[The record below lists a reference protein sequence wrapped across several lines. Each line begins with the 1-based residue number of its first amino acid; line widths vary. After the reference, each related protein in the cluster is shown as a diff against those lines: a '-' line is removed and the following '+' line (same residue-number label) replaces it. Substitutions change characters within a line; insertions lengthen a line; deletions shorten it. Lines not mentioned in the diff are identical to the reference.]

1 MDLGF
6 IHESDAHTPS
16 CERPDQLQKSLGI
29 EFIVIDIHDKIAILV
44 IGNLAFQHMPTRRPL
59 LKVFQP
65 FDLGS
70 SFGNFDRPV
79 GRVRDTRLLRGNDV
93 VQSIKDIRITHT
105 TDLGAK
111 HQVHRAIG
119 RVCMLDDGRL
129 SISRDMHL
137 IDCGVWW
144 TSQAQGRSPVGTQS
158 DATLEIRG
166 QRIRLHG
173 IDAPES
179 RQLCATAEGQRWRCG
194 QEAALSL
201 ADRIGR
207 RQVSCTLRD
216 IDRYGRFIAVC
227 HQDGTDLNGWL
238 VREGWA
244 VAYRR
249 YSRDYIRDEN
259 EARSAR
265 RNIWSGRF
273 DMPWDWRRAQRGG

>member
-1 MDLGF
+1 MQIIRVVVPWPTGGITGLASSLRDHPFMSRHLCSKQVCRMRSLLALLLF
-6 IHESDAHTPS
+6 SFVAVPQAHADRLTGVAS
-16 CERPDQLQKSLGI
+16 
-29 EFIVIDIHDKIAILV
+29 VIDGD
-44 IGNLAFQHMPTRRPL
+44 
-59 LKVFQP
+59 
-65 FDLGS
+65 
-70 SFGNFDRPV
+70 
-79 GRVRDTRLLRGNDV
+79 
-93 VQSIKDIRITHT
+93 
-105 TDLGAK
+105 
-111 HQVHRAIG
+111 
-119 RVCMLDDGRL
+119 
-129 SISRDMHL
+129 
-137 IDCGVWW
+137 
-144 TSQAQGRSPVGTQS
+144 
-158 DATLEIRG
+158 TLEIRG

-194 QEAALSL
+194 QEPALDL

-244 VAYRR
+244 VADRR
-249 YSRDYIRDEN
+249 YSRDYIRDET

-265 RNIWSGRF
+265 RNIWSERF